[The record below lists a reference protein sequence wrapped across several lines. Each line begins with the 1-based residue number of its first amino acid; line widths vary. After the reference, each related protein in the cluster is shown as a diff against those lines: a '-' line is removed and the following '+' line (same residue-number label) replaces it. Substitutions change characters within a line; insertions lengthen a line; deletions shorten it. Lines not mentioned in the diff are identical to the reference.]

1 MVANN
6 VGPILLL
13 DLSSYMLYRY
23 YALQR
28 WLVLANKQVGED
40 ALHQQYDKLFETQL
54 KKFVKEFK
62 LSSWT
67 NLIVARDCPRC
78 EIWRRDMYA
87 EYKGTRPTEQTIP
100 TSFFE
105 HVYQELLP
113 RLVNKYGFSIVSC
126 DRAEADDVIAVCH
139 NTLRADAE
147 YQQRPVII
155 LSMDSDFLQLYGDFT
170 KCYDF
175 KLKDVSM
182 HLSAEKLDKYL
193 HWKIIRGDD
202 SDNISAIDA
211 KIGDATAWKLA
222 FDEALLQRKF
232 DADAQVRERF
242 LRNDLLINF
251 ANIPKHIVESIQQ
264 HIKTHQLV

>member
-1 MVANN
+1 MTAAV
-6 VGPILLL
+6 LLL

-23 YALQR
+23 YALKR

-40 ALHQQYDKLFETQL
+40 ALYQQYDKLFETQL
-54 KKFVKEFK
+54 KKFVKQFK

-67 NLIVARDCPRC
+67 DLIVARDCPRN
-78 EIWRRDMYA
+78 EIWRRDMYDA
-87 EYKGTRPTEQTIP
+87 YKGTRPNEQMIP
-100 TSFFE
+100 ASFFT

-113 RLVNKYGFSIVSC
+113 RLTKKYGFNILSC

-139 NTLRADAE
+139 NTMRGSEASL
-147 YQQRPVII
+147 QRPIII
-155 LSMDSDFLQLYGDFT
+155 LSMDSDFLQLYSDFT

-175 KLKDVSM
+175 KLKDMSM
-182 HLSAEKLDKYL
+182 HLSVEKLVKYL

-222 FDEALLQRKF
+222 FDETSLQRKF
-232 DADAQVRERF
+232 DANAQVRDRF
-242 LRNDLLINF
+242 LRNDMLINF
-251 ANIPKHIVESIQQ
+251 ANIPKDIVENIQKN
-264 HIKTHQLV
+264 IKARQLV